1 MSNEAFIPPA
11 PATPEPKVTIQG
23 FGTGTVT
30 EIEYHLA
37 RLKDELKGTRRELDT
52 AQRELEHRPATVTGM
67 IADMI
72 DTRIEKALAQRD
84 LDADRLAG
92 DVREL
97 DVRLADKVEE
107 IVKGMDL
114 FEGLEFDSAVEGVV
128 EAALADATVEVEV
141 EARILT

>member
-23 FGTGTVT
+23 FGTGTVA

-37 RLKDELKGTRRELDT
+37 QLKNELEGTRRDLEA
-52 AQRELEHRPATVTGM
+52 AQRDLDARPATVTGM

-97 DVRLADKVEE
+97 DVRLADKVESVVRE
-107 IVKGMDL
+107 LDL
-114 FEGLEFDSAVEGVV
+114 FEGLSFDSAVQSIV
-128 EAALADATVEVEV
+128 ESVLGDATIEV
-141 EARILT
+141 EAYIRP

>member
-37 RLKDELKGTRRELDT
+37 RLKDELKGTRRDLEA
-52 AQRELEHRPATVTGM
+52 AQRDLDARPATVTGM

-72 DTRIEKALAQRD
+72 DTRLEKALAQRD

-97 DVRLADKVEE
+97 DVRLADKIESVVREL
-107 IVKGMDL
+107 DL
-114 FEGLEFDSAVEGVV
+114 FEGLSFDSAVQSIV
-128 EAALADATVEVEV
+128 ESVLGDATIEV
-141 EARILT
+141 EAYIRP